1 MYRLFLK
8 KTYLCLKPYPIMGK
22 AILLVGLLSGLYAQ
36 EMYVLNETVYIAPQ
50 ETLAVVG
57 APPGDLQVDGAGII
71 ENNAGV
77 VWLTGDW
84 INSSSGDGFVTPR
97 DGWLWL
103 VGGYQRLVGPTPTF
117 YNSIQLFNNGGDL
130 KEMIGADGRIQ
141 NFLVLNDCELRTN
154 RQTMMVENPDPAAIA
169 RTSGFVSS
177 TGVGR
182 LGRRTDRVASYLFPV
197 GDRQLGPF
205 RYRPV
210 EVTPSAAPHTFL
222 VRFANVDPTTEGYD
236 RTSVRSPIDQ
246 ANEFFYHIVERAV
259 GSDPI
264 TLRIWYDEASDT
276 YKDTL
281 AHWEVP
287 ANRWEA
293 VNTLIN
299 RSAGIPQTGMTQSA
313 YMESQNY
320 SNFSSPNFALART
333 RLPYVIYV
341 PNVFSPNGDGSNDE
355 FLIYYRGFVR
365 VELRIYDR
373 WGLLIWRGEQGP
385 EGPIR
390 WNGLTQ
396 KGEHVPEDAYVFVV
410 RGYLSDGRYTER
422 AGTVTVIR

>member
-1 MYRLFLK
+1 MLK
-8 KTYLCLKPYPIMGK
+8 S
-22 AILLVGLLSGLYAQ
+22 LVLIGLLSLTWVYSQ
-36 EMYVLNETVYIAPQ
+36 EMYVLNDIVYISPQ
-50 ETLAVVG
+50 DTLAVVG
-57 APPGDLQVDGAGII
+57 APPGDLQVDGTGII
-71 ENNAGV
+71 ENDGGL

-97 DGWLWL
+97 TGWLWL
-103 VGGYQRLVGPTPTF
+103 VGGYQRLIGPTPTF
-117 YNSIQLFNNGGDL
+117 YNSIALFNNGNDL
-130 KEMIGADGRIQ
+130 KEMIGADGRIE
-141 NFLVLNDCELRTN
+141 NFLALNDCELRTN
-154 RQTMMVENPDPAAIA
+154 GQIMQVENPDPAAIT

-210 EVTPSAAPHTFL
+210 EITPAAAPHTFR
-222 VRFANVDPTTEGYD
+222 VRFANVDPTNEGYD
-236 RTSVRSPIDQ
+236 KTSVFTPIEQ
-246 ANEFFYHIVERAV
+246 ANEFFYHIIERTQGNAPL
-259 GSDPI
+259 S
-264 TLRIWYDEASDT
+264 LRIWYDEANDA

-281 AHWEVP
+281 SHWEVP

-293 VNTLIN
+293 VNTIIN
-299 RSAGIPQTGMTQSA
+299 RSAGTPQTGMAQSA
-313 YMESQNY
+313 YMETQNWN
-320 SNFSSPNFALART
+320 NFSSPNFALART
-333 RLPYVIYV
+333 RLPFVIYV
-341 PNVFSPNGDGSNDE
+341 PNVFSPNGDGGNDE
-355 FLIYYRGFVR
+355 FLIYYRGFTR

-396 KGEHVPEDAYVFVV
+396 KGETVPEDAYVFVV
-410 RGYLSDGRYTER
+410 RGYFSDGRYTER

>member
-1 MYRLFLK
+1 MHIKRIAWSVLWL
-8 KTYLCLKPYPIMGK
+8 
-22 AILLVGLLSGLYAQ
+22 GLLSAQ
-36 EMYVLNETVYIAPQ
+36 ELYIRDEVVYISAQ
-50 ETLAVVG
+50 DTVSVIG
-57 APPGDLQVDGAGII
+57 APPGDLQVDGTGII
-71 ENNAGV
+71 ENDGGV

-84 INSSSGDGFVTPR
+84 INSSQGDGFVTPR
-97 DGWLWL
+97 NGWLYL

-117 YNSIQLFNNGGDL
+117 YNSLALFNNGGDI

-154 RQTMMVENPDPAAIA
+154 AQTMMVENTDPAAIT

-177 TGVGR
+177 TGNGR

-210 EVTPSAAPHTFL
+210 EVTPSAAAHTFL
-222 VRFANVDPTTEGYD
+222 VRFANTDPTTDGFD
-236 RTSVRSPIDQ
+236 RRAVLSPIDE
-246 ANEFFYHIVERAV
+246 ANEFFYHIIERAA
-259 GSDPI
+259 GNDPI
-264 TLRIWYDEASDT
+264 TLRIWYDEANDT

-287 ANRWEA
+287 AARWEA
-293 VNTLIN
+293 MPTVIN
-299 RSAGIPQTGMTQSA
+299 RSTGVAQTGMTQSA
-313 YMESQNY
+313 YMES
-320 SNFSSPNFALART
+320 SGWTNFSSPNFALART
-333 RLPYVIYV
+333 RAPFVIYV
-341 PNVFSPNGDGSNDE
+341 PTVFSPNGDGSNDE
-355 FLIYYRGFVR
+355 FLIYYRGFERVR
-365 VELRIYDR
+365 LRIYDR
-373 WGLLIWRGEQGP
+373 WGLLIWQGEQVG

-396 KGEHVPEDAYVFVV
+396 RGETVPEDAYVFVV
-410 RGYLSDGRYTER
+410 TGYLRDGRSTER

>member
-1 MYRLFLK
+1 MLRLRITL
-8 KTYLCLKPYPIMGK
+8 
-22 AILLVGLLSGLYAQ
+22 GLLSLLAAYGQ
-36 EMYVLNETVYIAPQ
+36 EMYIRDEVVYVSNQ

-57 APPGDLQVDGAGII
+57 APPGDLQVDGTGII
-71 ENNAGV
+71 ENAGGL

-84 INSSSGDGFVTPR
+84 INSSRGDGFVTPR
-97 DGWLWL
+97 TGWLWL
-103 VGGYQRLVGPTPTF
+103 VGGYQRLVGPTATF

-130 KEMIGADGRIQ
+130 KEMVGADGRIE

-154 RQTMMVENPDPAAIA
+154 THQMMIENTDPGAIT

-177 TGVGR
+177 TGGGR
-182 LGRRTDRVASYLFPV
+182 LGRRMDRSTAYLFPV

-210 EVTPSAAPHTFL
+210 EITPSAAPHTFL
-222 VRFANVDPTTEGYD
+222 VRFANVDPTVEGFD
-236 RTSVRSPIDQ
+236 RTSVLTPIEE
-246 ANEFFYHIVERAV
+246 ANEFFYHIVERAL
-259 GSDPI
+259 GADPL
-264 TLRIWYDEASDT
+264 TLRIWYDEANDT

-287 ANRWEA
+287 AARWEA
-293 VNTLIN
+293 VNTVIN
-299 RSAGIPQTGMTQSA
+299 RNAGLPQTGMTQSA
-313 YMESQNY
+313 YMEAQNWN
-320 SNFSSPNFALART
+320 NFSSPNFALART

-341 PNVFSPNGDGSNDE
+341 PTVFSPNGDGSNDE
-355 FLIYYRGFVR
+355 YLIYYRGFVR

-390 WNGLTQ
+390 WNGKTQ
-396 KGEHVPEDAYVFVV
+396 QGEDVPEDAYVFVV
-410 RGYLSDGRYTER
+410 TGYLSDGRSTQR
-422 AGTVTVIR
+422 AGTVTVVR

>member
-1 MYRLFLK
+1 MPNAL
-8 KTYLCLKPYPIMGK
+8 GK
-22 AILLVGLLSGLYAQ
+22 YGLLLCTGMLLSQ
-36 EMYVLNETVYIAPQ
+36 EMYVLNDIVFISAQ

-57 APPGDLQVDGAGII
+57 APPGDLQVDGTGII
-71 ENNAGV
+71 ENDGGV

-97 DGWLWL
+97 TGWLWL
-103 VGGYQRLVGPTPTF
+103 VGGYQRLFGPTPTF
-117 YNSIQLFNNGGDL
+117 YNSLALFNNGGDL

-154 RQTMMVENPDPAAIA
+154 SHTMMVENTDPAAIT
-169 RTSGFVSS
+169 RTDGFVSS
-177 TGVGR
+177 TGLGR

-210 EVTPSAAPHTFL
+210 EITPSAAPHAFY
-222 VRFANVDPTTEGYD
+222 VRFANVDPTIEGYD
-236 RTSVRSPIDQ
+236 RTSVAAPVEI
-246 ANEFFYHIVERAV
+246 ANEFFYHIVERREGA
-259 GSDPI
+259 DPI
-264 TLRIWYDEASDT
+264 TLRIWYDEARDE

-293 VNTLIN
+293 MPTTIN

-313 YMESQNY
+313 YMESAGWN
-320 SNFSSPNFALART
+320 NFSSPNFALART
-333 RLPYVIYV
+333 RAPWVIYI
-341 PNVFSPNGDGSNDE
+341 PTVFSPNGDGSNDE
-355 FLIYYRGFVR
+355 FLIYYRGFERVR
-365 VELRIYDR
+365 LRIYDR
-373 WGLLIWRGEQGP
+373 WGLLIWQGEQVG

-396 KGEHVPEDAYVFVV
+396 KGETVPEDAYVFVV
-410 RGYLSDGRYTER
+410 TGYLRDGRSTER
-422 AGTVTVIR
+422 AGTVTVVR